1 MGSVR
6 HLADDDEQ
14 PVWLSTAC
22 AGQADR
28 RLAIPTLLLLAAMFA
43 IIVPFAKHQ
52 LGSIPALIPSHL
64 TAVAITDLLTAGLL
78 LAKFNVTRSRALLV
92 LGCGYLFTACMIIPH
107 ALSFPGLFSE
117 AGVLPG
123 SGPQTTVWLYLFWHA
138 GLPLVVIVF
147 ARMKD
152 EDRAQREIEQSR
164 NSSGPAILCGVGIVL
179 LAVVALVLLATIG
192 SALLPPI
199 LQNQFYTSEKNII
212 VAAIWLLCATAML
225 VLWRRRP
232 HSVLDLWLMVVLFAS
247 LCELALSTV
256 FSGQRYDVGFYAGR
270 LFGLSAATF
279 VLMMMQVE
287 TAKMYARLTHLLAAE
302 QENLRHEAALRRRLS
317 DTSFIEQQ
325 AANEAVKQ
333 ALTRQRA
340 VFNSALIGIITLNE
354 DGGVETLNPAA
365 GTMFGVEIADV
376 ALVNIGKFIDLGG
389 RGEIGMADL
398 LPVMVAEK
406 TGVRERVAYRSNG
419 TAFPVDFELVDMQTE
434 RRMFVVFVRDITN
447 RKRNERLKDEFVATV
462 SHELRTPIT
471 SIMGSLGLLAGGA
484 AGELAVSARR
494 LITIAHGNCQRLARL
509 INDILDIEKL
519 ESGKVQFT
527 VQPVELRAL
536 AEQAIDDNTGFA
548 NGYDVAVRLDPAS
561 IKVVVG
567 ADSDL
572 VLQVISNL
580 LSNAVKFSPSGGE
593 VFVKVENLGTMGRL
607 SVCDQGPGVP
617 DEYKTRIFEKFI
629 QIDAADDR
637 KKGGTGLGLS
647 IVKQI
652 MLRLGGEVGLKSLP
666 MRGCVFYVQLPR
678 WGQIGQLE
686 TE

>member
-1 MGSVR
+1 
-6 HLADDDEQ
+6 
-14 PVWLSTAC
+14 
-22 AGQADR
+22 
-28 RLAIPTLLLLAAMFA
+28 MFA
-43 IIVPFAKHQ
+43 IIVPFAKHP

-64 TAVAITDLLTAGLL
+64 TAVAIVDLLTAGLL
-78 LAKFNVTRSRALLV
+78 FAQFNITRSRALLV
-92 LGCGYLFTACMIIPH
+92 LGCGYLFTALVIIPF
-107 ALSFPGLFSE
+107 ALSVPGLFSE
-117 AGVLPG
+117 AGILPG

-138 GLPLVVIVF
+138 GFPLVVIVF
-147 ARMKD
+147 ALVKD
-152 EDRAQREIEQSR
+152 DDRAQREIEQSR

-192 SALLPPI
+192 SALLPPMF
-199 LQNQFYTSEKNII
+199 QNQVYTSEKNIVVTALWMI
-212 VAAIWLLCATAML
+212 CATALL

-232 HSVLDLWLMVVLFAS
+232 HSVLDLWLMVVLFAW
-247 LCELALSTV
+247 LCEVALSAA

-270 LFGLSAATF
+270 LFGLLAATF

-302 QENLRHEAALRRRLS
+302 QRNLRHEAMQRRRLF
-317 DTSFIEQQ
+317 DTSLIEQQ
-325 AANEAVKQ
+325 AADEAIKQ

-354 DGGVETLNPAA
+354 DGSIETLNPAA
-365 GTMFGVEIADV
+365 RTMFGVEIADI
-376 ALVNIGKFIDLGG
+376 ARFDIGKFIDLGG
-389 RGEIGMADL
+389 HGATGMAVL

-406 TGVRERVAYRSNG
+406 AGVRERVAYRSNG
-419 TAFPVDFELVDMQTE
+419 AAFPVDFELVDMQTE
-434 RRMFVVFVRDITN
+434 RRMFVAFVRDITD
-447 RKRNERLKDEFVATV
+447 RKRDERLKGEFVATV
-462 SHELRTPIT
+462 SHELRTPMT

-484 AGELAVSARR
+484 AGELGDSARR
-494 LITIAHGNCQRLARL
+494 LISIAHGNCQRLVRL

-527 VQPVELRAL
+527 VRPVELRAL

-548 NGYDVAVRLDPAS
+548 NRYDVAVRLDPAS

-567 ADSDL
+567 ADSDRM
-572 VLQVISNL
+572 LQVISNL

-593 VFVKVENLGTMGRL
+593 VVVKVENLGTMGRL

-617 DEYKTRIFEKFI
+617 DNYKARIFEKFV
-629 QIDAADDR
+629 QVDAADDR

-666 MRGCVFYVQLPR
+666 MQGSVFYVQLPC
-678 WGQIGQLE
+678 WGLDLE
-686 TE
+686 TVSRRTGPDDRVCAYDRSGYGQSSRFAGARSAGGGGR